1 MAINVYLS
9 FNGNCREAVEYYANV
24 FRQDIPQMMTYG
36 DTPRDPNF
44 ALPEEAK
51 NLVMHTRLMI
61 NGSPVMFSDA
71 FPGLPYQAGNNFSLA
86 MVSANREEI
95 ESYFHKLKEGAQVR
109 LELQETFWS
118 KCYGSLIDKFGIEWQ
133 FNYEPGECG
142 DQM

>member
-1 MAINVYLS
+1 MAVNVYLS

-24 FRQDIPQMMTYG
+24 FGTDIPQMMRFG
-36 DTPRDPNF
+36 DTPPDPNF

-51 NLVMHTRLMI
+51 DLIMHTRLTI
-61 NGSPVMFSDA
+61 SGSPVMFSDT
-71 FPGLPYQAGNNFSLA
+71 FPGMPFQTGNNFSLA

-95 ESYFHKLKEGAQVR
+95 ESAFHKLKEGAQVR

-142 DQM
+142 Q